1 MRTEKDEME
10 EPEKI
15 VRSSFESFKKSCE
28 NYEEV
33 CRIEGIVDDKTFK
46 SFYKTKIYYG
56 FPSKGERFKLVR
68 LPGYTEWVPID
79 AGLADIIVYLN
90 EHGYPTKYCCEGH
103 KYENYRGGYIYFEA
117 LPEEKQERLLNLAF
131 GLMLS
136 DQVYMKAEVSNDE
149 VTLRFRPNIEDEHSH
164 DMMLGALQRV
174 FYDFI

>member
-1 MRTEKDEME
+1 MMNIEIEEEQSEMAR
-10 EPEKI
+10 KY
-15 VRSSFESFKKSCE
+15 SFEDFKKTCE
-28 NYEEV
+28 NYAEICEAEE
-33 CRIEGIVDDKTFK
+33 IVDEKTFQW
-46 SFYKTKIYYG
+46 FCQNRLYYG
-56 FPSKGERFKLVR
+56 FPERGEKFKLVR
-68 LPGYTEWVPID
+68 LPGYTEWVAID
-79 AGLADIIVYLN
+79 YGLADIIVYLN

-136 DQVYMKAEVSNDE
+136 DQVYMKAEVENDE
-149 VTLRFRPNIEDEHSH
+149 ITIRFRPNIEDEHSH